1 MMMMMMMMII
11 IIMLLNYSLMYFSG
25 GSKWKTRRRQITPT
39 FHFRILNNFI
49 QVFEEQAVILVSHL
63 EVASPG
69 TFDKGLTFLTLFL
82 NSLPGK
88 EKAKRISLQMNSRHC
103 VINIVI
109 IIIVITIVITTIHP
123 VSQIPRVYKFNVRR

>member
-1 MMMMMMMMII
+1 MACHVLFTSSTSIIIITMLIIMRMILQLMMMMII
-11 IIMLLNYSLMYFSG
+11 IIIIMVLNYSLMYFSG

-69 TFDKGLTFLTLFL
+69 TCYKGLTFLTLLF
-82 NSLPGK
+82 
-88 EKAKRISLQMNSRHC
+88 
-103 VINIVI
+103 
-109 IIIVITIVITTIHP
+109 
-123 VSQIPRVYKFNVRR
+123 